1 MAAIIAEQERLYKAA
16 NALKDKIGWVS
27 DTIDGSVYGAFN
39 TRLLLGGHSADYY
52 MMNSN
57 NVKEGVA
64 NAFMACITGDSDV
77 IDAFNELCPE
87 LFKVLKGAWLYE

>member
-1 MAAIIAEQERLYKAA
+1 
-16 NALKDKIGWVS
+16 
-27 DTIDGSVYGAFN
+27 
-39 TRLLLGGHSADYY
+39 

-57 NVKEGVA
+57 NVREGVA